1 MSKQASP
8 ARDRVN
14 LVYREQESKQER
26 ELPLKILVLGD
37 YRGHEDDRPLDE
49 RKPIKVDN
57 RSLGAVMAE
66 HNLQLRFNCPSKLT
80 QDPEDTLAVHL
91 RFASYS
97 DFGPEWVAQQVPE
110 LRTLVETRRALTEL
124 KEWLGISPSIVERLK
139 QALASPEN
147 RVQLRRELG
156 ILPAAAET
164 SELSELKVALLEWVV
179 EGAELGARSPAHAT
193 LRDAVESYLRTRLGD
208 FDDPTP
214 EVAPKV
220 SAGPLPE
227 AVDASAVQASIP
239 EPVRLDQ
246 INQAAPAPALSDPN
260 PAPPAGLLEDM
271 LDNAKV
277 VKDKRLDVGKR
288 YKPEQIVVDKAGVD
302 VNIVQLDQLLAAQV
316 DAILHHPE
324 FQALEAAWRSLR
336 YLIAN
341 VNFRENTEI
350 HLLNCSKGDLIDDFE
365 DAPEIAKSGL
375 YRLVYSRE
383 YGTFGG
389 EPFGVM
395 CTTYEFDPGPRDM
408 TLLANCAAVAAMAH
422 VPFIANAA
430 PRFFGEASFEGLATY
445 SDIRVIFQTP
455 QYTRWNAFRE
465 TEDSRY
471 VGLCLPRFL
480 LRPPYERHHVHSF
493 TYSERTVNNS
503 SYLWGY
509 ASFAFATRVAE
520 SFARYRWSPNI
531 VGPTAGGAVTGL
543 PMLPFRS
550 MRGVYDQEP
559 DPAKRRGI
567 EERMPTEI
575 QLTERHEFELSEE
588 GFIGMVFLKGSSQA
602 CFFSANSCQ
611 KPKVFANTE
620 EGREASLGARLGAQL
635 PYIFIVCRLAH
646 YLKVLQREEIGRH
659 MERGDLER
667 ELNDWL
673 RQYVSD
679 MDNPAAAV
687 RGKRPLR
694 QARVNVEE
702 VPGQAG
708 WYRAHLLLRP
718 HLKYMGAS
726 FTLSLVGKLERES

>member
-1 MSKQASP
+1 MSQQSSP

-26 ELPLKILVLGD
+26 ELPLKILVIGD
-37 YRGHEDDRPLDE
+37 YRGHEDERPLDE

-66 HNLQLRFNCPSKLT
+66 HNLQLRFNCPSKLSK
-80 QDPEDTLAVHL
+80 DPNDTLGLHL

-97 DFGPEWVAQQVPE
+97 DFGPEWIAQQVPE
-110 LRTLVETRRALTEL
+110 LRTLVETRRGLTEL
-124 KEWLGISPSIVERLK
+124 KDWLGTTPSLVERFK
-139 QALASPEN
+139 QSLATPEN
-147 RVQLRRELG
+147 RMQLRRELG
-156 ILPAAAET
+156 IWSTGSGAGDQVQMLD
-164 SELSELKVALLEWVV
+164 WIV
-179 EGAELGARSPAHAT
+179 EGAEIGGRTPAYAS

-208 FDDPTP
+208 FDDPIP
-214 EVAPKV
+214 EPEPK
-220 SAGPLPE
+220 AGPEPE
-227 AVDASAVQASIP
+227 AVDVDAVQASIP
-239 EPVRLDQ
+239 EPVRLDELGRSP
-246 INQAAPAPALSDPN
+246 ASAPSLNLGLEAGT
-260 PAPPAGLLEDM
+260 GLLEDM
-271 LDNAKV
+271 LDNLDMAEV
-277 VKDKRLDVGKR
+277 VKDKRLQVGKR
-288 YKPEQIVVDKAGVD
+288 YKPEQIVVDRAGVD
-302 VNIVQLDQLLAAQV
+302 LNIVQLDQVIAAQV
-316 DAILHHPE
+316 DEILHHAD

-350 HLLNCSKGDLIDDFE
+350 HLLNCSKDDLIDDFE

-430 PRFFGEASFEGLATY
+430 ARFFGETSFAGLATY

-455 QYTRWNAFRE
+455 QYTRWNAFRD

-480 LRPPYERHHVHSF
+480 LRAPYERHHVHSF
-493 TYSERTVNNS
+493 TYTERTVTNT

-550 MRGVYDQEP
+550 MRRIYDQEP
-559 DPAKRRGI
+559 DPRKRRGI

-611 KPKVFANTE
+611 RAKVFANTE
-620 EGREASLGARLGAQL
+620 EGRDASLGARLGVQL

-659 MERGDLER
+659 LERGDLER

-694 QARVNVEE
+694 QARVSVTE

-726 FTLSLVGKLERES
+726 FTLSLVGKLEREGS

>member
-1 MSKQASP
+1 
-8 ARDRVN
+8 
-14 LVYREQESKQER
+14 
-26 ELPLKILVLGD
+26 
-37 YRGHEDDRPLDE
+37 
-49 RKPIKVDN
+49 
-57 RSLGAVMAE
+57 
-66 HNLQLRFNCPSKLT
+66 
-80 QDPEDTLAVHL
+80 
-91 RFASYS
+91 
-97 DFGPEWVAQQVPE
+97 
-110 LRTLVETRRALTEL
+110 
-124 KEWLGISPSIVERLK
+124 
-139 QALASPEN
+139 
-147 RVQLRRELG
+147 
-156 ILPAAAET
+156 
-164 SELSELKVALLEWVV
+164 
-179 EGAELGARSPAHAT
+179 
-193 LRDAVESYLRTRLGD
+193 
-208 FDDPTP
+208 
-214 EVAPKV
+214 
-220 SAGPLPE
+220 
-227 AVDASAVQASIP
+227 
-239 EPVRLDQ
+239 
-246 INQAAPAPALSDPN
+246 
-260 PAPPAGLLEDM
+260 M
-271 LDNAKV
+271 LDNLDMAEV
-277 VKDKRLDVGKR
+277 VQDKRLLVGKR

-302 VNIVQLDQLLAAQV
+302 VNIVQLDQLIAAQV
-316 DAILHHPE
+316 DEILHHPD
-324 FQALEAAWRSLR
+324 FQGLEAAWRSLR

-350 HLLNCSKGDLIDDFE
+350 HLLNCSKDDLIDDFE

-389 EPFGVM
+389 EPFGVS

-422 VPFIANAA
+422 VPFIANAS
-430 PRFFGEASFEGLATY
+430 PRFFGEATFEGLATY

-455 QYTRWNAFRE
+455 QYTRWNAFRD

-480 LRPPYERHHVHSF
+480 LRAPYERHHVHSF
-493 TYSERTVNNS
+493 TYTERTIKNA

-543 PMLPFRS
+543 PMLSFRS
-550 MRGVYDQEP
+550 MRRIYDVDP
-559 DPAKRRGI
+559 DPAKRHGI

-588 GFIGMVFLKGSSQA
+588 GFIGMVFLKGSAQA

-611 KPKVFANTE
+611 RAKVFANTE

-694 QARVNVEE
+694 QARVAVTE